1 MVFEM
6 EQDKYEFRVEMP
18 MNTKKDIKLLR
29 DLLRVKTN
37 AELLEKLL
45 AEAKK
50 EQLKGYGY

>member
-1 MVFEM
+1 MN
-6 EQDKYEFRVEMP
+6 QDTYEFRAEIPV
-18 MNTKKDIKLLR
+18 NTKKDVKLLR

-37 AELLEKLL
+37 AELLEKLI